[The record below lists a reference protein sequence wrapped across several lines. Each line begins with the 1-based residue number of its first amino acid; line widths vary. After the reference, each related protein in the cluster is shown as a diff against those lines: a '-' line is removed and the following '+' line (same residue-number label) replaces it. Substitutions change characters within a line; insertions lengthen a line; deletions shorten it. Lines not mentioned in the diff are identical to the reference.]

1 MDTFLK
7 DLRYGARTLAR
18 TPLFTLIAVACLAL
32 GIGVNTTIFS
42 VTDAILMTPFG
53 FEEPDQLVVLNESN
67 PKRDI
72 DEAGLSFRN
81 FRDWQKQSVSFSG
94 MAAQSYR
101 SLTLTDLEE
110 PVRLQGATI
119 TWNLFP
125 LLGVRPILGRVF
137 REDEDQPGA
146 PGTVLLGYDTWV
158 QRFSADSGILGR
170 TIQINTNPHTVVGV
184 MPRRFK
190 FPEVAELWIP
200 ITPIE
205 HASPRIERGIAAFG
219 RLKPGVTLEQATT
232 ELTTVATRLEEAY
245 PVENRGW
252 TARASSMRD
261 ELIPGEIKLIV
272 LTRMGAVTF
281 VLLIACANV
290 ANLMLARATGRQ
302 REIAIRAALG
312 AGRGRMI
319 RMLLT
324 ESVLLGVAGGVLGI
338 GLAYLGLNL
347 LDASLPSAD
356 FIPYYID
363 WNIDR
368 DAMLYTVVISI
379 ITGLVFGLAPAMQIS
394 GTDLQSSLKEGTR
407 GAGAGARKNRLRN
420 ILVIGEVALSVVL
433 LIGASLFVRSFL
445 NLQKADAGFAT
456 ERLMTLRIYMP
467 GDRYA
472 ASTPKSQRVADVIR
486 RIEAIPGVVAA
497 TASNNI
503 ALSGGGAGGSVI
515 VEGRPVPP
523 GEEPDAFWAG
533 VTPHW
538 FRTLDVPIIR
548 GRDFTDAE
556 GEDSSGV
563 AIINQT
569 MADKMWPKEDP
580 LGRRFRFTGDTAA
593 PWFTVIGITR
603 DIKTDDIDQD
613 DEPFPAAFVP
623 YPYNATPNTGITI
636 RTATADPA
644 QVTTAVRAAVRASDP
659 ILPVFEVQTMQTR
672 REEGY
677 WEFNLFSGMFSV
689 FGGVALLLAA
699 IGVYGV
705 VSYGVSQRTHE
716 IGVRMALGARGGDV
730 LRMVVGQG
738 VLLTVIG
745 VGLGLVGAFG
755 VTRVIR
761 SMLFDVS
768 PTDPLSF
775 IGIAVFLTSVAAVAS
790 YIPAR
795 RAMGVDPVTALRYE

>member
-1 MDTFLK
+1 MDTFFQ
-7 DLRYGARTLAR
+7 DLRYGARTLVK
-18 TPLFTLIAVACLAL
+18 TPLFTLIAVSCLAL
-32 GIGVNTTIFS
+32 GIGVNTAIFS

-53 FEEPDQLVVLNESN
+53 FEKPDEIAILFEAH

-72 DEAGLSFRN
+72 DDAGPSFRN
-81 FRDWQKQSVSFSG
+81 FRDWQQQSQSFTG
-94 MAAQSYR
+94 IAAQSFR

-146 PGTVLLGYDTWV
+146 PGTVLLGYDAWV
-158 QRFSADSGILGR
+158 QRFSADSGIIGR
-170 TIQINTNPHTVVGV
+170 TIQVNAKPHTVVGV

-190 FPEVAELWIP
+190 FPENAELWIP

-205 HASPRIERGIAAFG
+205 HDSPRGSRGISVFG
-219 RLKPGVTLEQATT
+219 RLKPGVSPEQATT
-232 ELTTVATRLEEAY
+232 ELKAIAARLEEAY

-252 TARASSMRD
+252 SARAIPLRD
-261 ELIPGEIKLIV
+261 EFIPGEIKLII
-272 LTRMGAVTF
+272 LTMMGAVTF

-324 ESVLLGVAGGVLGI
+324 ESVLLGLAGGAIGI
-338 GLAYLGLNL
+338 GLAHLGLGL

-368 DAMLYTVVISI
+368 DALMYTVGISI
-379 ITGLVFGLAPAMQIS
+379 VTGLVFGLAPALQIS
-394 GTDLQSSLKEGTR
+394 AHDLQSSLKEGSR
-407 GAGAGARKNRLRN
+407 GAGAGARRNRLRN
-420 ILVIGEVALSVVL
+420 ILVVGEVAMSVVL

-445 NLQKADAGFAT
+445 NLQKADAGFTT
-456 ERLMTLRIYMP
+456 EQLMTLRIYMP

-472 ASTPKSQRVADVIR
+472 ASTPKAQRVADVVR
-486 RIEAIPGVVAA
+486 RIEALPGVIAA

-503 ALSGGGAGGSVI
+503 PLSNGGSGGSVI
-515 VEGRPVPP
+515 VEGHPVPP
-523 GEEPDAFWAG
+523 GEEEDIFYAA

-538 FRTLDVPIIR
+538 FKTLDVPILR

-556 GEDSSGV
+556 GQDSSGV

-569 MADKMWPKEDP
+569 MADKLWPNEDP
-580 LGRRFRFTGDTAA
+580 LGRRFRMTGDTAA
-593 PWFTVIGITR
+593 PWFSVIGITR
-603 DIKTDDIDQD
+603 DIATTGIDPEN
-613 DEPFPAAFVP
+613 EPEPSAFIP
-623 YPYNATPNTGITI
+623 YPYEATPNTGITI

-644 QVTTAVRAAVRASDP
+644 QIMNAVRGEVRASDP
-659 ILPVFEVQTMQTR
+659 VLPVFEVQTMQTR
-672 REEGY
+672 REQGY
-677 WEFNLFSGMFSV
+677 WQYSLFGGMFSV

-705 VSYGVSQRTHE
+705 ISYGVSQRTHE

-738 VLLTVIG
+738 VMLTGIG
-745 VGLGLVGAFG
+745 VALGLVGAFG
-755 VTRVIR
+755 VTRVIE
-761 SMLFDVS
+761 SMLFAVS
-768 PTDPLSF
+768 PTDPISF
-775 IGIAVFLTSVAAVAS
+775 IGIALFLTTVAAVAS

>member
-1 MDTFLK
+1 METFFQ
-7 DLRYGARTLAR
+7 DLRYGARTLAKS
-18 TPLFTLIAVACLAL
+18 PLFTLIAVACLAL

-42 VTDAILMTPFG
+42 VTDAVLMTSFG
-53 FEEPDQLVVLNESN
+53 FEKPEELVVLYEAQ

-72 DEAGLSFRN
+72 QEAGLSFKN
-81 FRDWQKQSVSFSG
+81 FQDWQKQSESFSG
-94 MAAQSYR
+94 IAAQAFR

-110 PVRLQGATI
+110 PVRLQGGTI
-119 TWNLFP
+119 SWNMFP
-125 LLGVRPILGRVF
+125 MLGIQPILGRPF

-146 PGTVLLGYDTWV
+146 PGAVILGYDAWV
-158 QRFSADSGILGR
+158 QRFSADSGVIGR
-170 TIQINTNPHTVVGV
+170 TIQVNAKPHTVVGV

-190 FPEVAELWIP
+190 FPENTELWIP

-205 HASPRIERGIAAFG
+205 HASPRGARSISVFG
-219 RLKPGVTLEQATT
+219 RMKPGVTREQALT
-232 ELTTVATRLEEAY
+232 ELKAIASRLEEAY
-245 PVENRGW
+245 PVENKGW
-252 TARASSMRD
+252 TANLKAVRD
-261 ELIPGEIKLIV
+261 EFIPGEIKLIV
-272 LTRMGAVTF
+272 LTMMGAVTF

-290 ANLMLARATGRQ
+290 ANLMLARATGRS
-302 REIAIRAALG
+302 REIAIRSALG

-324 ESVLLGVAGGVLGI
+324 ESVLLGLAGGIIGI
-338 GLAYLGLNL
+338 GIAYIGLEL

-363 WNIDR
+363 WKIDR
-368 DAMLYTVVISI
+368 AALLYTVAISI
-379 ITGLVFGLAPAMQIS
+379 VTGLVFGLAPALQIS
-394 GTDLQSSLKEGTR
+394 SNDLQSSLKEGTR
-407 GAGAGARKNRLRN
+407 GAGSGARRNRLRN
-420 ILVIGEVALSVVL
+420 TLVVGEVALSVVL

-467 GDRYA
+467 GERYA
-472 ASTPKSQRVADVIR
+472 SSTAKSQRVADVVS
-486 RIEAIPGVVAA
+486 RIEALPGVVAA

-503 ALSGGGAGGSVI
+503 ALSSGGGGGSII
-515 VEGRPVPP
+515 VEGHPVPP
-523 GEEPDAFWAG
+523 GDEPDIFMAG

-538 FRTLDVPIIR
+538 FRTLDVPVIR

-556 GEDSSGV
+556 GRDSSGV

-580 LGRRFRFTGDTAA
+580 LGRRFRSAGDTAA

-603 DIKTDDIDQD
+603 DIKTSEIENE
-613 DEPFPAAFVP
+613 EPQPAAFTS
-623 YPYNATPNTGITI
+623 YPYQATPNTGITI

-644 QVTTAVRAAVRASDP
+644 QVMTAVRREIRASDP
-659 ILPVFEVQTMQTR
+659 IIPVFEVQTMQTR

-677 WEFNLFSGMFSV
+677 WQYNLFSGMFSV
-689 FGGVALLLAA
+689 FGAVALLLAA
-699 IGVYGV
+699 VGVYGV
-705 VSYGVSQRTHE
+705 ISYGVSQRTHE
-716 IGVRMALGARGGDV
+716 IGVRMALGARGRDV
-730 LRMVVGQG
+730 LGMVVGQG
-738 VLLTVIG
+738 VMLTVTG
-745 VGLGLVGAFG
+745 VVLGLIGAFG
-755 VTRVIR
+755 VTRVIG

-775 IGIAVFLTSVAAVAS
+775 IGIAVFLTTVAAIAS

-795 RAMGVDPVTALRYE
+795 RAMAVDPVTALRYE

>member
-1 MDTFLK
+1 MQTFFQ
-7 DLRYGARTLAR
+7 DLRYGARTLAKA
-18 TPLFTLIAVACLAL
+18 PLFTLIAVACLAL

-42 VTDAILMTPFG
+42 VTDAVLMTSFG
-53 FEEPDQLVVLNESN
+53 FEKPEQLVVLYEAQ

-72 DEAGLSFRN
+72 QEAGLSFRN
-81 FRDWQKQSVSFSG
+81 FQDWQKQSQSFSG
-94 MAAQSYR
+94 IAAQSFR

-110 PVRLQGATI
+110 PVRLQGGTI
-119 TWNLFP
+119 SWNLFP
-125 LLGVRPILGRVF
+125 TLGVQPILGRTF

-146 PGTVLLGYDTWV
+146 PGAVILGYDAWV
-158 QRFSADSGILGR
+158 QRFSADSTVIGR
-170 TIQINTNPHTVVGV
+170 TIEVNAKPHTVVGV

-190 FPEVAELWIP
+190 FPENAELWIP

-205 HASPRIERGIAAFG
+205 HASPRGVRGISVFG
-219 RLKPGVTLEQATT
+219 RMKPGVTVDQALT
-232 ELTTVATRLEEAY
+232 ELKAIATRLEEAY
-245 PVENRGW
+245 PVENKGW
-252 TARASSMRD
+252 TANVKAIRD
-261 ELIPGEIKLIV
+261 EFIPGEIKLII
-272 LTRMGAVTF
+272 LTMMGAVTF

-302 REIAIRAALG
+302 REIAIRSALG

-324 ESVLLGVAGGVLGI
+324 ESVLLGLAGGAIGI
-338 GLAYLGLNL
+338 GLAYIGLQL

-363 WNIDR
+363 WKIDR
-368 DAMLYTVVISI
+368 SALLYTVGISI
-379 ITGLVFGLAPAMQIS
+379 VTGLVFGLAPALQIS
-394 GTDLQSSLKEGTR
+394 SNDLQSSLKEGTR
-407 GAGAGARKNRLRN
+407 GAGSGGRRNRLRN
-420 ILVIGEVALSVVL
+420 TLVVGEVALSVVL

-456 ERLMTLRIYMP
+456 DRLMTLRIYMP
-467 GDRYA
+467 GERYA
-472 ASTPKSQRVADVIR
+472 SSTAKSQRVADIVS
-486 RIEAIPGVVAA
+486 RIEALPGVIAA

-503 ALSGGGAGGSVI
+503 ALSNGGGGGSVI
-515 VEGRPVPP
+515 VEGHPVPP
-523 GEEPDAFWAG
+523 GEEPDIFWAA

-538 FRTLDVPIIR
+538 FKTLDVPMIR

-556 GEDSSGV
+556 GRDSSGV

-603 DIKTDDIDQD
+603 DIRTSEIEG
-613 DEPFPAAFVP
+613 DEEPQPAAFTS
-623 YPYNATPNTGITI
+623 YPYQATPNTGFTI

-644 QVTTAVRAAVRASDP
+644 QVMNAVRREIRASDP
-659 ILPVFEVQTMQTR
+659 IIPVFEVQTMQTR

-677 WEFNLFSGMFSV
+677 WQYNLFSGMFSV
-689 FGGVALLLAA
+689 FGAVALLLAA
-699 IGVYGV
+699 VGVYGV
-705 VSYGVSQRTHE
+705 ISYGVSQRTHE
-716 IGVRMALGARGGDV
+716 IGVRMALGAKGRDV
-730 LRMVVGQG
+730 LGMVVGQG
-738 VLLTVIG
+738 VMLTVTG
-745 VGLGLVGAFG
+745 VVLGLIGAFG
-755 VTRVIR
+755 VTRVIG

-775 IGIAVFLTSVAAVAS
+775 IGIAVFLTTVAAIAS

-795 RAMGVDPVTALRYE
+795 RAMAVDPVTALRYE

>member
-1 MDTFLK
+1 METFFQ
-7 DLRYGARTLAR
+7 DLRYGARTLTK

-32 GIGVNTTIFS
+32 GIGVNTAIFS

-53 FEEPDQLVVLNESN
+53 FEDPEQLVVLQETQA
-67 PKRDI
+67 KRDI
-72 DEAGLSFRN
+72 DDAGPSFKN
-81 FRDWQKQSVSFSG
+81 FRDWQKQAQSFSG
-94 MAAQSYR
+94 IAAQSFR

-110 PVRLQGATI
+110 PVRLQGGTV

-125 LLGVRPILGRVF
+125 LLGVRPVLGRGF

-146 PGTVLLGYDTWV
+146 PGTVLLGYEAWV
-158 QRFSADSGILGR
+158 QRFSADSSIIGR
-170 TIQINTNPHTVVGV
+170 VIQVNAKPSTVVGV
-184 MPRRFK
+184 MPPRFK
-190 FPEVAELWIP
+190 FPENAELWIP

-205 HASPRIERGIAAFG
+205 HESPRGERGIQVFG
-219 RLKPGVTLEQATT
+219 RLKPGVTPEQGTT
-232 ELTTVATRLEEAY
+232 ELKAIASRLEEAY

-252 TARASSMRD
+252 SARASSLRD
-261 ELIPGEIKLIV
+261 EFIPGEIKLIV
-272 LTRMGAVTF
+272 LTMMGAVTF

-312 AGRGRMI
+312 AGRMRMI

-324 ESVLLGVAGGVLGI
+324 ESVLLGLAGGVIGI
-338 GLAYLGLNL
+338 GLAYLGLHL

-368 DAMLYTVVISI
+368 DALMYTVVISI
-379 ITGLVFGLAPAMQIS
+379 VTGLVFGLAPALQIS
-394 GTDLQSSLKEGTR
+394 ANDLQSSLKEGSR
-407 GAGAGARKNRLRN
+407 GAGAGARRNRLRN

-467 GDRYA
+467 GERYA
-472 ASTPKSQRVADVIR
+472 GSTPKSQRVADVVR
-486 RIEAIPGVVAA
+486 RIETLPGVIAA

-503 ALSGGGAGGSVI
+503 ALSGGGSGGAVI
-515 VEGRPVPP
+515 VEGHPVPP
-523 GEEPDAFWAG
+523 GEEENIFFAA

-538 FRTLDVPIIR
+538 FKTLDVPILR

-556 GEDSSGV
+556 GQDSSGV
-563 AIINQT
+563 AVINQI
-569 MADKMWPKEDP
+569 MADKFWPKEDA
-580 LGRRFRFTGDTAA
+580 LGRRFQFTGDTAA

-603 DIKTDDIDQD
+603 DIAVDNIDRE
-613 DEPFPAAFVP
+613 DEPQPKAFLP
-623 YPYNATPNTGITI
+623 YPYEATPNTGITI

-644 QVTTAVRAAVRASDP
+644 QIMSAVRGEIRASDP

-689 FGGVALLLAA
+689 FGGIALLLAA

-705 VSYGVSQRTHE
+705 ISYGVSQRTHE

-738 VLLTVIG
+738 VMLTVTG
-745 VGLGLVGAFG
+745 VVLGLVGAFG
-755 VTRVIR
+755 VTRVIE
-761 SMLFDVS
+761 SMLFAVS
-768 PTDPLSF
+768 PTDPVSF
-775 IGIAVFLTSVAAVAS
+775 IGIALFLTTVAAVAS

>member
-1 MDTFLK
+1 METFFQ
-7 DLRYGARTLAR
+7 DLRYGARTLAK

-32 GIGVNTTIFS
+32 GIGVNTAIFS

-53 FEEPDQLVVLNESN
+53 FEDPEQLVVISETQA
-67 PKRDI
+67 KRDI
-72 DEAGLSFRN
+72 TDAGPSFKN
-81 FRDWQKQSVSFSG
+81 FRDWQKQAQSFSG
-94 MAAQSYR
+94 IAAQSFR

-110 PVRLQGATI
+110 PVRLQGGTV

-125 LLGVRPILGRVF
+125 MLGVRPILGRGF

-146 PGTVLLGYDTWV
+146 PGAVLLGYEAWV
-158 QRFSADSGILGR
+158 QRFSADSGIIGR
-170 TIQINTNPHTVVGV
+170 TIQVNAKPSTVVGV
-184 MPRRFK
+184 MPPRFK
-190 FPEVAELWIP
+190 FPENAELWIP

-205 HASPRIERGIAAFG
+205 HETPRGERGIQVFG
-219 RLKPGVTLEQATT
+219 RLKPGITPAQGTT
-232 ELTTVATRLEEAY
+232 ELKAIAARLEEAY
-245 PVENRGW
+245 PVENKGW
-252 TARASSMRD
+252 SAAAGSLRD
-261 ELIPGEIKLIV
+261 EFIPGEIKLIV
-272 LTRMGAVTF
+272 LTMMGAVTF

-312 AGRGRMI
+312 AGRMRMI

-324 ESVLLGVAGGVLGI
+324 ESVLLGLAGGVIGI
-338 GLAYLGLNL
+338 GLAYLGLHL

-363 WNIDR
+363 WKIDQ
-368 DAMLYTVVISI
+368 DALMYTVVISI
-379 ITGLVFGLAPAMQIS
+379 VTGLVFGLAPALQIS
-394 GTDLQSSLKEGTR
+394 SNDLQSSLKEGSR

-420 ILVIGEVALSVVL
+420 ILVVGEVALSVVL

-445 NLQKADAGFAT
+445 NMQKADAGFAT

-467 GDRYA
+467 GERYA
-472 ASTPKSQRVADVIR
+472 GTTPKAQRVSDVVR
-486 RIEAIPGVVAA
+486 RIETLPGVIAA

-503 ALSGGGAGGSVI
+503 ALSGGGGGGSVI
-515 VEGRPVPP
+515 VEGHPVAP
-523 GEEPDAFWAG
+523 GEEEDIFFAA

-538 FRTLDVPIIR
+538 FKTLDVPIIR

-556 GEDSSGV
+556 GQDSSGV

-569 MADKMWPKEDP
+569 MADKLWPKEDP
-580 LGRRFRFTGDTAA
+580 LARRFRFTGDTAA
-593 PWFTVIGITR
+593 PWFAVIGITR
-603 DIKTDDIDQD
+603 DIKTNGIDRDAKPQ
-613 DEPFPAAFVP
+613 PAAFVA
-623 YPYNATPNTGITI
+623 YPYEATPNTGITI

-644 QVTTAVRAAVRASDP
+644 QIMSAVRGEVRASDP

-677 WEFNLFSGMFSV
+677 WEYNLFSGMFSV
-689 FGGVALLLAA
+689 FGGIALLLAA

-705 VSYGVSQRTHE
+705 ISYGVSQRTHE

-738 VLLTVIG
+738 VMLTVTG
-745 VGLGLVGAFG
+745 VVLGLVGAFG
-755 VTRVIR
+755 VTRVIE

-775 IGIAVFLTSVAAVAS
+775 IGIALFLTSVAAIAS

>member
-1 MDTFLK
+1 MDTFFK
-7 DLRYGARTLAR
+7 DLKYGARTLAR

-53 FEEPDQLVVLNESN
+53 FEEPDQLVVLNEAN

-72 DEAGLSFRN
+72 DEAGVSFRN
-81 FRDWQKQSVSFSG
+81 FRDWQAQSQSFSG
-94 MAAQSYR
+94 MAAQSFR
-101 SLTLTDLEE
+101 SLTLTDVDE

-119 TWNLFP
+119 SWNLFP
-125 LLGVRPILGRVF
+125 MLGVRPILGRTF

-158 QRFSADSGILGR
+158 QRFSADSGIVGK
-170 TIQINTNPHTVVGV
+170 TIQVNTIPSTVVGV

-190 FPEVAELWIP
+190 FPENAELWIP

-205 HASPRIERGIAAFG
+205 HQSPRGERGIAVFG
-219 RLKPGVTLEQATT
+219 RLKAGVTPEQANT
-232 ELTTVATRLEEAY
+232 ELKTIATRLEEAY
-245 PVENRGW
+245 PVENKGW
-252 TARASSMRD
+252 TGTATSLRD
-261 ELIPGEIKLIV
+261 EFIPSEIKLII
-272 LTRMGAVTF
+272 LTMMGAVTF

-324 ESVLLGVAGGVLGI
+324 ESVLLGLAGGAIGI
-338 GLAYLGLNL
+338 GIAYLGLNL

-368 DAMLYTVVISI
+368 DALMYTVVISI
-379 ITGLVFGLAPAMQIS
+379 VTGLVFGLAPALQVS
-394 GTDLQSSLKEGTR
+394 RTDLQSSLKEGSR

-420 ILVIGEVALSVVL
+420 ILVVGEVAMSVVL

-472 ASTPKSQRVADVIR
+472 ASTPKAQRVADVIR
-486 RIEAIPGVVAA
+486 RIEAIPGVIAA

-503 ALSGGGAGGSVI
+503 PLSNGGAGGGVI
-515 VEGRPVPP
+515 VEGHPVTP
-523 GEEPDAFWAG
+523 GEEPDIFWAG

-538 FRTLDVPIIR
+538 FRTLDVPMIR

-569 MADKMWPKEDP
+569 MADKMWPKEDAV
-580 LGRRFRFTGDTAA
+580 GRRFRFTGDTAA
-593 PWFTVIGITR
+593 PWFTVIGVTR
-603 DIKTDDIDQD
+603 DIRTGGIEP
-613 DEPFPAAFVP
+613 DEEPTPAAFVP

-644 QVTTAVRAAVRASDP
+644 QVMTAVRAAVRESDP

-738 VLLTVIG
+738 VTLTLIG
-745 VGLGLVGAFG
+745 VGLGLLGAFG
-755 VTRVIR
+755 VTRVIE

-775 IGIAVFLTSVAAVAS
+775 IGIAVFLTSVAALAS

>member
-1 MDTFLK
+1 MDTFFQ
-7 DLRYGARTLAR
+7 DLRYGARTLIK
-18 TPLFTLIAVACLAL
+18 TPLFTLIAIACLAL
-32 GIGVNTTIFS
+32 GIGVNTAIFS

-53 FEEPDQLVVLNESN
+53 FEKPDELVVLFEAH

-72 DEAGLSFRN
+72 DDAGPSFRN
-81 FRDWQKQSVSFSG
+81 FRDWQRQAQSFSG
-94 MAAQSYR
+94 IAAQSFR
-101 SLTLTDLEE
+101 SLTLTELEE

-119 TWNLFP
+119 TWNMFP
-125 LLGVRPILGRVF
+125 MLGVRPILGRVF

-146 PGTVLLGYDTWV
+146 PGTVLLGHDTWV
-158 QRFSADSGILGR
+158 QRFSADSGIIGR
-170 TIQINTNPHTVVGV
+170 TIQVNAKPHTVVGV
-184 MPRRFK
+184 MPPRFK
-190 FPEVAELWIP
+190 FPENAELWIP

-205 HASPRIERGIAAFG
+205 HESPRGARGVSVFG
-219 RLKPGVTLEQATT
+219 RLKPGVSADQATT
-232 ELTTVATRLEEAY
+232 ELKAIAARLEEAY
-245 PVENRGW
+245 PVENKGW
-252 TARASSMRD
+252 SARAASLRD
-261 ELIPGEIKLIV
+261 EFIPGEIRLIV
-272 LTRMGAVTF
+272 LTMMGAVTF

-324 ESVLLGVAGGVLGI
+324 ESVLLGLAGGVIGI
-338 GLAYLGLNL
+338 GLANLGLGL

-368 DAMLYTVVISI
+368 DAMMYTVVISI
-379 ITGLVFGLAPAMQIS
+379 VTGLVFGLAPALQIS
-394 GTDLQSSLKEGTR
+394 ANDLQSSLKEGTR
-407 GAGAGARKNRLRN
+407 GAGSGARRNRLRN
-420 ILVIGEVALSVVL
+420 VLVVGEVALSVVL

-472 ASTPKSQRVADVIR
+472 GSTPKAQRVADVVR
-486 RIEAIPGVVAA
+486 RIEALPGVIAA

-503 ALSGGGAGGSVI
+503 ALSGGGSGGSVI
-515 VEGRPVPP
+515 VEGHPVPA
-523 GEEPDAFWAG
+523 GEEEDIFYAA

-538 FRTLDVPIIR
+538 FKTLDVPIIR

-556 GEDSSGV
+556 GQDSSEV

-569 MADKMWPKEDP
+569 MADKLWPKEDP
-580 LGRRFRFTGDTAA
+580 LGRRFRMTGDTAA

-603 DIKTDDIDQD
+603 DIKTDDIDRED
-613 DEPFPAAFVP
+613 KPRPAAFIA
-623 YPYNATPNTGITI
+623 YPYEATPNTGITI

-644 QVTTAVRAAVRASDP
+644 QIMSAVRGEVRASDP

-677 WEFNLFSGMFSV
+677 WEYNLFSGMFSV

-705 VSYGVSQRTHE
+705 ISYGVSQRTHE

-738 VLLTVIG
+738 VMLTVIG

-755 VTRVIR
+755 VTRVIE
-761 SMLFDVS
+761 SMLFAVS

-775 IGIAVFLTSVAAVAS
+775 IGIALFLTTVAAVAS

>member
-1 MDTFLK
+1 MDTFFQ
-7 DLRYGARTLAR
+7 DLRYGARTLTK

-42 VTDAILMTPFG
+42 VTDAVLMTPFG
-53 FEEPDQLVVLNESN
+53 FENPDELVVLYEAH

-72 DEAGLSFRN
+72 TEAGPSFKN
-81 FRDWQKQSVSFSG
+81 FRDWQAQSQSFAG
-94 MAAQSYR
+94 IAAQSFR

-110 PVRLQGATI
+110 PVRLQGGTV

-125 LLGVRPILGRVF
+125 MLGVRPILGRGL
-137 REDEDQPGA
+137 RQDEEQPGA
-146 PGTVLLGYDTWV
+146 PGAVLLGYEAWV
-158 QRFSADSGILGR
+158 QRFSADSSIIGR
-170 TIQINTNPHTVVGV
+170 TIQVNAKPSTVVGV
-184 MPRRFK
+184 MPPRFK
-190 FPEVAELWIP
+190 FPENAELWIP

-205 HASPRIERGIAAFG
+205 HESPRIDRGISVYG
-219 RLKPGVTLEQATT
+219 RLKPGVTAEQGTT
-232 ELTTVATRLEEAY
+232 ELKAIASRLEEAY
-245 PVENRGW
+245 PVENKGW
-252 TARASSMRD
+252 TATAKSLRD

-272 LTRMGAVTF
+272 LTMMGAVTF

-324 ESVLLGVAGGVLGI
+324 ESVLLGLAGGVIGI
-338 GLAYLGLNL
+338 GLANLGLHL

-368 DAMLYTVVISI
+368 DAMMYTVVISI
-379 ITGLVFGLAPAMQIS
+379 VTGLIFGLAPALQIS
-394 GTDLQSSLKEGTR
+394 ANDLQSSLKEGTR
-407 GAGAGARKNRLRN
+407 GAGSGAKRNRLRN
-420 ILVIGEVALSVVL
+420 ILVVGEVAMSVVL

-467 GDRYA
+467 GERYA
-472 ASTPKSQRVADVIR
+472 GSTPKSQRVADVVR
-486 RIEAIPGVVAA
+486 RIEGLPGVIAA

-503 ALSGGGAGGSVI
+503 PLSGGGSGGAVI
-515 VEGRPVPP
+515 VEGHPVPA
-523 GEEPDAFWAG
+523 GEEQNIFFAA

-538 FRTLDVPIIR
+538 FKTLDVPILR
-548 GRDFTDAE
+548 GRDFTDSE
-556 GEDSSGV
+556 GQDSSGV

-569 MADKMWPKEDP
+569 MATKFWPNEDP
-580 LGRRFRFTGDTAA
+580 VGRRFQFAGDTAA
-593 PWFTVIGITR
+593 PWFTVIGVTR
-603 DIKTDDIDQD
+603 DIAVDGIDRE
-613 DEPFPAAFVP
+613 DEPNPAAFVP

-644 QVTTAVRAAVRASDP
+644 QIMSAVRGEVRASDP

-689 FGGVALLLAA
+689 FGGIALLLAA

-716 IGVRMALGARGGDV
+716 IGVRMALGAKGGDV
-730 LRMVVGQG
+730 LRMVIGQG
-738 VLLTVIG
+738 VMLTLMG
-745 VGLGLVGAFG
+745 VGLGLIGAFG
-755 VTRVIR
+755 VTRVIG
-761 SMLFDVS
+761 SMLFAVS
-768 PTDPLSF
+768 PQDPVSF
-775 IGIAVFLTSVAAVAS
+775 IGKALFLTTVAAVAS